1 MVHLRRRT
9 KLFKS
14 GFISIL
20 GRPNVGKSTFFNK
33 VLGDKI
39 SIVTNKPQTTRNRI
53 SGIKNFPDA
62 QMIFLDTPGIHKPK
76 NPLNRA
82 IVKAAQETIGNAD
95 ILLMLV
101 EANSDVR
108 QHDVLITESLRSV
121 KVPVLL
127 VINKIDLIEKKY
139 LLPLIDKFRKLYNY
153 KEIFPICA
161 LNGEGIT
168 DLVNSIKDN
177 LPEGPRL
184 FPEDILTD
192 ATERFIASEFIRE
205 QITIFTKQEIPYSSA
220 VVVDSFKED
229 EDKNLIKI
237 SATINVEKESQK
249 AIMIGKRGIMLKN
262 IGTQARKHM
271 ENLFGARVFLELF
284 VRVRKDWTNSE
295 RMLTEFGLIKR

>member
-1 MVHLRRRT
+1 
-9 KLFKS
+9 LFKS
-14 GFISIL
+14 GFIGIL
-20 GRPNVGKSTFFNK
+20 GRPNVGKSTFFNT

-39 SIVTNKPQTTRNRI
+39 SIVTDKPQTTRNRI
-53 SGIKNFPDA
+53 SGIKNFSDA

-95 ILLMLV
+95 ILLMLI

-108 QHDVLITESLRSV
+108 QHDLLLIESLQSV
-121 KVPVLL
+121 KVPVFL
-127 VINKIDLIEKKY
+127 VINKIDLVEKKY
-139 LLPLIDKFRKLYNY
+139 LLPLIDNFSKLYNY

-161 LNGEGIT
+161 LNGEGVT
-168 DLVNSIKDN
+168 DLINTIKDN
-177 LPEGPRL
+177 LPQGPRL

-205 QITIFTKQEIPYSSA
+205 QITLFTKQEIPYSSA
-220 VVVDSFKED
+220 VVIDSFKED

-262 IGTQARKHM
+262 IGTQARKQM
-271 ENLFGARVFLELF
+271 ENLFGARVCS
-284 VRVRKDWTNSE
+284 RQ
-295 RMLTEFGLIKR
+295 KRLDKF

>member
-1 MVHLRRRT
+1 M
-9 KLFKS
+9 FKS

-108 QHDVLITESLRSV
+108 QHDLLVTESLRSV
-121 KVPVLL
+121 KVPVFL

-139 LLPLIDKFRKLYNY
+139 LLPLIDKFSKLYNY

-168 DLVNSIKDN
+168 DLINSIKDN

-220 VVVDSFKED
+220 VVIDSFKED

-249 AIMIGKRGIMLKN
+249 AIMIGKKGVMLKN
-262 IGTQARKHM
+262 IGSQARKHM

-284 VRVRKDWTNSE
+284 VRVRKDWTNSN